1 MCSMLTVQEQVREAR
16 RVAEHEGMVQ
26 MRRKA
31 IAMVTSWAMTHP
43 SEIVRDDLWDLV
55 EKLRDEL

>member
-1 MCSMLTVQEQVREAR
+1 MAVVTVQEQVAEAR
-16 RVAEHEGMVQ
+16 RVAEHQGKTE

-43 SEIVRDDLWDLV
+43 EQVVRDDLWDLV
-55 EKLRDEL
+55 EKLREEL

>member
-1 MCSMLTVQEQVREAR
+1 MGVITVQEQISEAR
-16 RVAEHEGMVQ
+16 RIALHQGETD

-43 SEIVRDDLWDLV
+43 SEVVRDDLWDLV
-55 EKLRDEL
+55 EKLRDDL

>member
-1 MCSMLTVQEQVREAR
+1 MITVQEQVSEAR
-16 RVAEHEGMVQ
+16 RIGDIEGKKE

-31 IAMVTSWAMTHP
+31 IAMVSQWAMTHP